1 MERINLIIHRL
12 KIGDYL
18 INNNFLF
25 ERKTLIDFV
34 ASIKDGRLFQ
44 QTKKMANGPL
54 NGALI
59 LEGTASDLS
68 GSRMTREA
76 IQGALITV
84 SILFGVPVL
93 RSQDAVESASLMIFT
108 AQQMRRFSNSAIPRH
123 VKRPKGKRKAQI
135 YLLQSIPEIGPKR
148 AKLLIEKFGS
158 AEKIFR
164 QDLQQLTSVPGIG
177 KKAAKAI
184 RWIVG

>member
-1 MERINLIIHRL
+1 MKPPQTTIIADDREANSAVVAALYEMERINLIIHRL

-54 NGALI
+54 NGALT

-76 IQGALITV
+76 IQGALIK
-84 SILFGVPVL
+84 IG
-93 RSQDAVESASLMIFT
+93 RASC
-108 AQQMRRFSNSAIPRH
+108 RER
-123 VKRPKGKRKAQI
+123 V
-135 YLLQSIPEIGPKR
+135 
-148 AKLLIEKFGS
+148 
-158 AEKIFR
+158 
-164 QDLQQLTSVPGIG
+164 
-177 KKAAKAI
+177 
-184 RWIVG
+184 